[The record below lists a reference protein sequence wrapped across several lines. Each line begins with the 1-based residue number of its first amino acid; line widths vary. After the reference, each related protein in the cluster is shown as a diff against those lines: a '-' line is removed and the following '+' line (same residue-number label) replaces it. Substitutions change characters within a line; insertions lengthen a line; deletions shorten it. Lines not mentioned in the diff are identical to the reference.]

1 MDGDNYWTMFWRIAM
16 PLARPGAHRYR
27 HLPVPGQ
34 LDRPAPAADLPALRQ
49 AVHALA
55 LGLFQLLNQY
65 GPSGGGSGQYQL
77 IIAGLV
83 ISTIPMIIVFFV
95 GQRYFV
101 EGIVTQGSKG

>member
-1 MDGDNYWTMFWRIAM
+1 M
-16 PLARPGAHRYR
+16 
-27 HLPVPGQ
+27 
-34 LDRPAPAADLPALRQ
+34 
-49 AVHALA
+49 
-55 LGLFQLLNQY
+55 LNQY